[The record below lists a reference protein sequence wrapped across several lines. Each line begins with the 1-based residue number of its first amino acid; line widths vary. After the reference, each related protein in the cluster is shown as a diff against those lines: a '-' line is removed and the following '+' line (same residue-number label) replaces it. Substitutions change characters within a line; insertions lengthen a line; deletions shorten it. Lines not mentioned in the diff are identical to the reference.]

1 MHRHDSSSNDGSA
14 STGRGMTADAETG
27 VPLLLGGERHV
38 VAFAHSRRGGSAEI
52 LAAIDPTPYD
62 VVDVVVR
69 RTMVDELAAI
79 HADVVV
85 IDNQFGDFDVKR
97 VCRDVRRSLG
107 SRILVLATDER
118 ADDEV
123 WTVDVIE
130 AGADDVVAASISAAL
145 LRTHLLA
152 LMRLA
157 SDRDPHRNDVVVGD
171 VVVDVDGF
179 SVFVAGRLV
188 RFPSLQFK
196 LLLALARRPNRVV
209 SFAQLLSEVWGVEPP
224 SVNPRRVR
232 VAASILRRLLGEGA
246 RRPRVETVSRVGYRL
261 VVPPERR
268 LTGST
273 P

>member
-1 MHRHDSSSNDGSA
+1 M
-14 STGRGMTADAETG
+14 GRDMTADAEAG
-27 VPLLLGGERHV
+27 VPSLLGGERHV
-38 VAFAHSRRGGSAEI
+38 VAFAHSRRGGSAET

-62 VVDVVVR
+62 VVDVVIR
-69 RTMVDELAAI
+69 RTMVDELAEI

-85 IDNQFGDFDVKR
+85 IDNRFGDFDVKR
-97 VCRDVRRSLG
+97 LCRDVRRSLG
-107 SRILVLATDER
+107 SRILVLATDDH
-118 ADDEV
+118 AGDEP
-123 WTVDVIE
+123 WTVEVIE
-130 AGADDVVAASISAAL
+130 AGADDVVAASISPAL
-145 LRTHLLA
+145 LRSHLLA

-157 SDRDPHRNDVVVGD
+157 PDRDPHRNDVIVGD

-188 RFPSLQFK
+188 KFPSLQFK

-209 SFAQLLSEVWGVEPP
+209 SFGQLLSEVWGVEPR

-261 VVPPERR
+261 VVPPERAV
-268 LTGST
+268 TAAST